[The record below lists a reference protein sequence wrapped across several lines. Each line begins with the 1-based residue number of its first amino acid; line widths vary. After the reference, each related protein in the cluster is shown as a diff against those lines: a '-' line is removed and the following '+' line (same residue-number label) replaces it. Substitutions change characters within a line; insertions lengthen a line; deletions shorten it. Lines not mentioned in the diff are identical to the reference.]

1 MSQIINLP
9 WLSRNLEVTDSTDP
23 TLVGISGMVVDET
36 RRTILVNTG
45 GNEVTLALASISKQD
60 SSKYKLDWFNEDC
73 GYYGQNFRLP
83 PWEVHEFKNTENA
96 IKNLI

>member
-23 TLVGISGMVVDET
+23 TLVGISGTVVDET

-45 GNEVTLALASISKQD
+45 GNEVTLA
-60 SSKYKLDWFNEDC
+60 
-73 GYYGQNFRLP
+73 
-83 PWEVHEFKNTENA
+83 KNTIRFTIEDEEIDGTLVGQRPEERIGKA
-96 IKNLI
+96 YRRP

>member
-45 GNEVTLALASISKQD
+45 GNEITLAKDTIR
-60 SSKYKLDWFNEDC
+60 FTIEDEEID
-73 GYYGQNFRLP
+73 GTLVGQRP
-83 PWEVHEFKNTENA
+83 EERIGKA
-96 IKNLI
+96 YRRS